1 MALRVLVA
9 WCPDWPVQAAG
20 FPYEVPVA
28 VIDKGRVVACS
39 PAARAEGVATGLRRR
54 EAQRRCTGLVLV
66 DGDPDRD
73 ARAYEPVVA
82 AVEALAPKVEILRP
96 GECAFPAHGAARF
109 HGGEQELVAK
119 VTAAVDRALGGRGR
133 CRAGIADGV
142 FAAGLAARH
151 GMLVPPGASA
161 SFLAPFGVATLDRP
175 DLADLFTRLGLH
187 TLGQLAALPG
197 ADLAARFGP
206 EGIRAHRLASGEDE
220 RPANPRRPPPDL
232 LVATTI
238 DPPAQRV
245 DVAAFVAKALA
256 DQLSA
261 RLRQLGLACLSLRI
275 EVETEH
281 GERLARV
288 WRHQDG
294 FASQARRGAPSRAAA
309 MAERVRW
316 QLDGW
321 LAGSPASQPSGA
333 ISRLVLAA
341 EEVAADRGRQLG
353 FWGEESERRERAI
366 RAMARVQGMLGPEA
380 VHTVELRGGRAP
392 ADRVAFS
399 QPGIAASGP
408 IGPAPGRRRSRPLA
422 PGGLPPQFASPPAP
436 GRISP
441 SAPAASGPLPSMGPG
456 PPARSTRLPG
466 PAWGSPPKTGR
477 RRRGG
482 QAEEPAPWPG
492 QVPAPAPAVVHPEPL
507 AAEVVDATGAVVAV
521 GGRGLASAPPA
532 RLRIA
537 GGPWTA
543 ITAWAGPWPVDERW
557 WDPGLHRRLARL
569 QVVTADGAAHLLKLS
584 GGTWWAEATYD

>member
-9 WCPDWPVQAAG
+9 WCPDWPVQAAS

-28 VIDKGRVVACS
+28 VMDKGRVVACS
-39 PAARAEGVATGLRRR
+39 PAARAEGVTTGLRRR

-66 DGDPDRD
+66 DGDPDRE

-96 GECAFPAHGAARF
+96 GECAFAAHGAARF
-109 HGGEQELVAK
+109 HGGEQELVAR

-151 GMLVPPGASA
+151 GMLVPAGATPG
-161 SFLAPFGVATLDRP
+161 FLAPFSVATLDRP
-175 DLADLFTRLGLH
+175 DLADLLTRLGLH

-206 EGIRAHRLASGEDE
+206 EGVRAHRLASGEDE
-220 RPANPRRPPPDL
+220 RPGNPRRPPPDL

-245 DVAAFVAKALA
+245 DVAAFAAKALA

-261 RLRQLGLACLSLRI
+261 RLRRLGLACLSLRI

-353 FWGEESERRERAI
+353 FWGEESERRERAL
-366 RAMARVQGMLGPEA
+366 RAMARVQGLLGPEA
-380 VHTVELRGGRAP
+380 VHTVELRGARAP
-392 ADRVAFS
+392 ADRVAFTS

-408 IGPAPGRRRSRPLA
+408 VGPPAVPPGSTTPPAPGRRPSRSARPD
-422 PGGLPPQFASPPAP
+422 PPSV
-436 GRISP
+436 
-441 SAPAASGPLPSMGPG
+441 
-456 PPARSTRLPG
+456 PARSERLPD
-466 PAWGSPPKTGR
+466 PAWGAPPAGGAGR
-477 RRRGG
+477 PRPAG
-482 QAEEPAPWPG
+482 QGWEQAPWPG

-507 AAEVVDATGAVVAV
+507 AAVVADATGAVVAV

-569 QVVTADGAAHLLKLS
+569 QVVTADGSAHLLKLS
-584 GGTWWAEATYD
+584 GGTWWVEATYD

>member
-28 VIDKGRVVACS
+28 VMDKGRVVACS
-39 PAARAEGVATGLRRR
+39 PAARAEGVTTGLRRR

-66 DGDPDRD
+66 DGDPDRE

-96 GECAFPAHGAARF
+96 GECAFAAHGAARF

-151 GMLVPPGASA
+151 GMLVPAGATPG
-161 SFLAPFGVATLDRP
+161 FLAPFSVATLDRP
-175 DLADLFTRLGLH
+175 DLADLLTRLGLH

-206 EGIRAHRLASGEDE
+206 EGVRAHRLASGEDE
-220 RPANPRRPPPDL
+220 RPGNPRRPPPDL

-245 DVAAFVAKALA
+245 DVAAFAAKALA

-261 RLRQLGLACLSLRI
+261 RLRRLGLACLSLRI

-353 FWGEESERRERAI
+353 FWGEESERRERAL
-366 RAMARVQGMLGPEA
+366 RAMARVQGLLGPEA

-392 ADRVAFS
+392 ADRVAFTS

-408 IGPAPGRRRSRPLA
+408 VGPPAVPPGSTT
-422 PGGLPPQFASPPAP
+422 PPAP
-436 GRISP
+436 GRCP
-441 SAPAASGPLPSMGPG
+441 SRSARPDPPSVR
-456 PPARSTRLPG
+456 ARSARLPG
-466 PAWGSPPKTGR
+466 PAWGAPPAGGSGR
-477 RRRGG
+477 PRPAG
-482 QAEEPAPWPG
+482 QAWEQAPWPG

-507 AAEVVDATGAVVAV
+507 AAVVADATGAVVAV

-569 QVVTADGAAHLLKLS
+569 QVVTADGTAHLLKLS
-584 GGTWWAEATYD
+584 GGTWWVEATYD

>member
-20 FPYEVPVA
+20 IPYEMPVA
-28 VIDKGRVVACS
+28 VMDKGRVVACS
-39 PAARAEGVATGLRRR
+39 PAARAEGVTTGLRRR

-66 DGDPDRD
+66 DGDPDRE

-96 GECAFPAHGAARF
+96 GECAFAAHGAARF

-151 GMLVPPGASA
+151 GMLVPAGATPG
-161 SFLAPFGVATLDRP
+161 FLAPFSVATLDRP
-175 DLADLFTRLGLH
+175 DMTDLLTRLGLH
-187 TLGQLAALPG
+187 TLGQLAVLPG

-206 EGIRAHRLASGEDE
+206 EGVRAHRLASGEDE
-220 RPANPRRPPPDL
+220 RPGNPRRPPPDL

-245 DVAAFVAKALA
+245 DVAAFAAKALA

-294 FASQARRGAPSRAAA
+294 FAGQARRGAPSRAAA

-341 EEVAADRGRQLG
+341 EEVTADRGRQLG
-353 FWGEESERRERAI
+353 FWGEESERRERAL
-366 RAMARVQGMLGPEA
+366 RAMAKVQGLLGPEA

-392 ADRVAFS
+392 ADRVAFTS

-408 IGPAPGRRRSRPLA
+408 V
-422 PGGLPPQFASPPAP
+422 
-436 GRISP
+436 
-441 SAPAASGPLPSMGPG
+441 G
-456 PPARSTRLPG
+456 PPAVPSGSTTPLASGRRPPRSARPDPPSVSARSARLPP
-466 PAWGSPPKTGR
+466 PAWGAPPAGR
-477 RRRGG
+477 AGRPPPAG
-482 QAEEPAPWPG
+482 QAWEQAPWPG

-507 AAEVVDATGAVVAV
+507 AAEVADATGAVVAV

-569 QVVTADGAAHLLKLS
+569 QVVTADGTAHLLKLS
-584 GGTWWAEATYD
+584 GGAWWVEATYD

>member
-20 FPYEVPVA
+20 FPYEAPVA
-28 VIDKGRVVACS
+28 VTGKGRVVACS
-39 PAARAEGVATGLRRR
+39 PAARAEGVTTGLRRR
-54 EAQRRCTGLVLV
+54 EAQRRCSGLVLV

-82 AVEALAPKVEILRP
+82 AVEALAPRVEILRP

-119 VTAAVDRALGGRGR
+119 VAATVDRALGGRGR

-151 GMLVPPGASA
+151 GMLVPAGGSA
-161 SFLAPFGVATLDRP
+161 GFLAPFGVATLDRP

-206 EGIRAHRLASGEDE
+206 EGVRAHRLASGEDE
-220 RPANPRRPPPDL
+220 RPGNPRRPPPDL

-245 DVAAFVAKALA
+245 DVAAFAAKALA

-261 RLRQLGLACLSLRI
+261 RLRRLGLACLSLRI

-321 LAGSPASQPSGA
+321 LAGGAASQPSGA

-366 RAMARVQGMLGPEA
+366 RAMARVQGMLGAEA

-392 ADRVAFS
+392 ADRVAFTS

-408 IGPAPGRRRSRPLA
+408 IGPPT
-422 PGGLPPQFASPPAP
+422 GGLPPGSTSPPAP
-436 GRISP
+436 RHD
-441 SAPAASGPLPSMGPG
+441 
-456 PPARSTRLPG
+456 RSTRLPG
-466 PAWGSPPKTGR
+466 PAWGGPPAAGR
-477 RRRGG
+477 PRPGG
-482 QAEEPAPWPG
+482 QPAPWPG

-521 GGRGLASAPPA
+521 GGRGLASAPPS

-569 QVVTADGAAHLLKLS
+569 QVVTADGRAHLLKLS
-584 GGTWWAEATYD
+584 GGTWWIEATYD

>member
-28 VIDKGRVVACS
+28 VMDKGRVVACS
-39 PAARAEGVATGLRRR
+39 PAARAEGVTTGLRRR

-66 DGDPDRD
+66 ERDPDRE

-96 GECAFPAHGAARF
+96 GECAFAAHGAARF

-151 GMLVPPGASA
+151 GMLVPAGATPG
-161 SFLAPFGVATLDRP
+161 FLAPFSVATLDRP
-175 DLADLFTRLGLH
+175 DLTDLLTRLGLH

-206 EGIRAHRLASGEDE
+206 EGVRAHRLASGEDE
-220 RPANPRRPPPDL
+220 RPGNPRRPPPDL

-245 DVAAFVAKALA
+245 DVAAFAAKALA

-261 RLRQLGLACLSLRI
+261 RLRRLGLACLSLRI

-353 FWGEESERRERAI
+353 FWGEESERRERAL
-366 RAMARVQGMLGPEA
+366 RAMARVQGLLGPEA

-392 ADRVAFS
+392 ADRVAFTS

-408 IGPAPGRRRSRPLA
+408 VGPPAVPPGSTTPLAPGRRPSRSARPD
-422 PGGLPPQFASPPAP
+422 PPSV
-436 GRISP
+436 
-441 SAPAASGPLPSMGPG
+441 
-456 PPARSTRLPG
+456 PARSARLPG
-466 PAWGSPPKTGR
+466 PAWGAPPAGGGDR
-477 RRRGG
+477 PRPAG
-482 QAEEPAPWPG
+482 QAWEQAPWPG

-507 AAEVVDATGAVVAV
+507 AAEVADATGAVVAV

-543 ITAWAGPWPVDERW
+543 ITAWAGPWPMDERW

-569 QVVTADGAAHLLKLS
+569 QVVTADGTAHLLKLS
-584 GGTWWAEATYD
+584 GGTWWVEATYD

>member
-1 MALRVLVA
+1 MALRMLVV

-20 FPYEVPVA
+20 FPYEASVA
-28 VIDKGRVVACS
+28 VMGKGRVVACS
-39 PAARAEGVATGLRRR
+39 PAARAEGVTTGLRRR

-66 DGDPDRD
+66 DGDPGRE
-73 ARAYEPVVA
+73 ARAYEPAVA

-96 GECAFPAHGAARF
+96 GECAFAAHGAARF

-151 GMLVPPGASA
+151 GMLVPAGATPG
-161 SFLAPFGVATLDRP
+161 FLAPFGVATLDRP
-175 DLADLFTRLGLH
+175 DLADLLTRLGLH

-206 EGIRAHRLASGEDE
+206 EGVRAHRLASGEDE
-220 RPANPRRPPPDL
+220 RPGNPRRPPPDL
-232 LVATTI
+232 LVTSTI

-245 DVAAFVAKALA
+245 DVAAFAAKALA

-261 RLRQLGLACLSLRI
+261 RLRRLGLACLSLRI

-281 GERLARV
+281 GERLTRV

-321 LAGSPASQPSGA
+321 LAGGAGSPQQISPASQPSGA

-353 FWGEESERRERAI
+353 FWGEESERRERAL
-366 RAMARVQGMLGPEA
+366 RAMARVQGLLGPEA

-392 ADRVAFS
+392 SDRVAFTS

-408 IGPAPGRRRSRPLA
+408 IGPPASGVPPGSMTPLAPGRRPPRSTRLDPLA
-422 PGGLPPQFASPPAP
+422 V
-436 GRISP
+436 
-441 SAPAASGPLPSMGPG
+441 
-456 PPARSTRLPG
+456 PARSARLPG
-466 PAWGSPPKTGR
+466 PAWGGPPAGGAAR
-477 RRRGG
+477 PGPAG
-482 QAEEPAPWPG
+482 QAWEQAPWPG

-507 AAEVVDATGAVVAV
+507 AAEVADATGAVVAV

-537 GGPWTA
+537 GSPWTA

-569 QVVTADGAAHLLKLS
+569 QVVTADGTAHLLKLS
-584 GGTWWAEATYD
+584 GGTWWVEATYD